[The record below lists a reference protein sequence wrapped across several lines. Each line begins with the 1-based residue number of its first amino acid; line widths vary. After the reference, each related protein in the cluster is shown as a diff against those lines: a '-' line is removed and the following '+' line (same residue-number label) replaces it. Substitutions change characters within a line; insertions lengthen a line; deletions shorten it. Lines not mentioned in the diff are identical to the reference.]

1 MTNLFTPFRLVL
13 LAIMAAA
20 AVVGFIVIPA
30 DATLPV
36 HWGPDGAPD
45 GFASRDMAL
54 LWPLGVTAI
63 VWGLF
68 VLIGGFAAA
77 GTVERGKH
85 LNAAVLTGLT
95 GILAAITVVTVLIG
109 AGVEISMVR
118 AIGFAMAVLL
128 LLMGNALPK
137 SQPNGI
143 AGIRIPTTLGDPAN
157 WQATHRFTGWLC
169 MAAGLVLLVAAATI
183 PVTALIW
190 VLIACVAGPML
201 AGTLYSIA
209 HSKRHARS

>member
-1 MTNLFTPFRLVL
+1 MSGLFTPLRTLL
-13 LAIMAAA
+13 LAITAA
-20 AVVGFIVIPA
+20 AVVAGFLVIPA

-36 HWGPDGAPD
+36 HWGPDGTPD
-45 GFASRDMAL
+45 GFASRNVAL
-54 LWPLGVTAI
+54 LLPVAITAA

-68 VLIGGFAAA
+68 ALIGQFVAA
-77 GTVERGKH
+77 GTVERGRH
-85 LNAAVLTGLT
+85 LSGAVLTGLT
-95 GILAAITVVTVLIG
+95 GIFAAITIVTVLIG

-118 AIGFAMAVLL
+118 AIGLAFAVLL

-143 AGIRIPTTLGDPAN
+143 AGIRIPTTLNDPAN

-169 MAAGLVLLVAAATI
+169 MAGGLVLLVAA
-183 PVTALIW
+183 VTVPMAMLIW
-190 VLIACVAGPML
+190 VLIACILGPML

-209 HSKRHARS
+209 YAKRDVRR